1 MKKILVSA
9 VALLI
14 LVGIGNAKPAE
25 TKYELAL
32 INAAK
37 EGNASQV
44 RGLLEAGT
52 DPNVTDEAGN
62 TPLIYGAKESAAIV
76 DMLLYAG
83 ADVNAK
89 GENGIT
95 ALINSFSVPGP
106 EANTIRTRLLKAKP
120 DVNAVMNLPRCNS
133 ADRIWGTYLWG
144 EDQFWHNSSKCDGPH
159 PATALSLAAASN
171 DITAVQTLLKS
182 GADVNLGFPLQAA
195 IDSSKPN
202 SIKIMEILLQAGAD
216 PRFGGVYATDQE
228 KRKKQDIIEKAKD
241 TLNKA
246 QQIDKAQQK
255 LNDKLC
261 TAAGKGNVKKVKKLL
276 EQGADPNGYCTPLYA
291 AVFDPPLKDK
301 NTNVEVVKVLL
312 EAGANPNVHSG
323 RHYDT
328 PLMEA
333 LCTHYVGV
341 DVVKALIA
349 AGADVNARNASY
361 STALYKACNGNED
374 EEKAKLLLQAGA
386 DVNVRNIYGRTPLF
400 TSQANLAELYINAGA
415 DVNARDY
422 EGLSALFH
430 VSINPRLENTAEV
443 LQMHGA
449 KLTPYEKRLLP
460 IMQQRW
466 QLNRERNSAEVARI
480 EAEEKRNSLG
490 GILTQGLLNAAQD
503 TANFAIN
510 NAGKF

>member
-1 MKKILVSA
+1 MKKLVTSLFA
-9 VALLI
+9 VLL
-14 LVGIGNAKPAE
+14 LVGVGNAKQA
-25 TKYELAL
+25 TTQYERAL

-52 DPNVTDEAGN
+52 DPNVTDEHEN

-83 ADVNAK
+83 ADVNAR

-95 ALINSFSVPGP
+95 PLINSFAVVGP

-144 EDQFWHNSSKCDGPH
+144 EDQFWRDSLKCGPN
-159 PATALSLAAASN
+159 PTTALSLAAASN
-171 DITAVQTLLKS
+171 DITAVQTLLKN
-182 GADVNLGFPLQAA
+182 GADVNIGFPIDTA
-195 IDSSKPN
+195 IHSSKPN
-202 SIKIMEILLQAGAD
+202 STKIVEILLKAGAD
-216 PRFGGVYATDQE
+216 PWRTYMEGIHGNGITDKE
-228 KRKKQDIIEKAKD
+228 NKKALIDKAKN
-241 TLNKA
+241 TP
-246 QQIDKAQQK
+246 DKAQQK

-276 EQGADPNGYCTPLYA
+276 EQGADPNGYCAPLYA

-312 EAGANPNVHSG
+312 EAGANPNVHFG
-323 RHYDT
+323 THYDT

-333 LCTHYVGV
+333 LCTDYVGL

-361 STALYKACNGNED
+361 STALYHACNAKED
-374 EEKAKLLLQAGA
+374 EEKVKLLLQAGA
-386 DVNVRNIYGRTPLF
+386 DVNVRNMYGRTPLF
-400 TSQANLAELYINAGA
+400 GAEEKHAELYINAGA

-430 VSINPRLENTAEV
+430 VSINPRLAPCAEL

-466 QLNRERNSAEVARI
+466 QLNRERNAAEVAQY
-480 EAEEKRNSLG
+480 EAEEKKNSFG
-490 GILTQGLLNAAQD
+490 GILTQGLLNAAND
-503 TANFAIN
+503 TANFAIQ